1 MMGVTDP
8 DALRDRRLF
17 RFGGFVHDRRGIVI
31 VLSILLGAGL
41 TSFAAIGPDWAESWG
56 EENVESVA
64 AIEIV
69 QRISGGD
76 DANPEAVILYYSSD
90 WSFFDANTSAAFRQ
104 AVNDSLAQVQ
114 PTVESRIVNITTP
127 WDVNDSLTLVNMVSD
142 DGHHVKVTIEFK
154 GDRKEAKATYGDV
167 RSTITSDVLTIW
179 RFGGIGVDWSFDH
192 RLEEDLVKAELISAP
207 LTLIIL
213 LVVFG
218 TIVSAL
224 LPIGIGAIS
233 VGAAVGSIILFSNLS
248 DVNQYALNICSL
260 IGIGVS
266 IDYSLFIVNR
276 FREEMRLGRDTRTA
290 IAMTMATAGKAVLF
304 SGLTV
309 AIGLMGMLFFK
320 DTSLP
325 SFGIGGTIAVSLA
338 VLFSLTLLPAILS
351 YLGPRVDAGKVP
363 FIPTP
368 TDKDDGFWGTI
379 ARAVMAHPLIVLI
392 PILILLIGAGLPF
405 LQVSFGMVTYE
416 SLPPDDEA
424 RQGIE
429 RENEVWLNSSSDNS
443 LVIVVEFD
451 EDTEWRNPAALE
463 VLYNLSKMVNETDG
477 VKQTRSVAWIS
488 SEMDADAVKMLW
500 GTPIEMLPPEMASIR
515 ALVEVSSEKA
525 ANGSTAIIFMDLE
538 GRANTDASKEIVN
551 RLRDIRVQYE
561 DEPFVDRILV
571 GGFAAYNVDTLELV
585 SDHLLEAM
593 LFIFIATF
601 ILVFI
606 QVQSVV
612 IPLKAILMNFLS
624 ITASFGMLVYVFQ
637 QGHGTDF
644 LNVTPA
650 PIDPINPVLMFC
662 IVFGLSMDYEVLML
676 SRIHEEWERTGDNVQ
691 AVAMGLQR
699 TGRLITGAA
708 AVMVVVFL
716 AFGTSSMTMVKQ
728 IGLGL
733 ALAIAID
740 ATLVRALVVPATM
753 RLMGRANWWSPKAPW
768 SSKQHAELPDGSS
781 E

>member
-8 DALRDRRLF
+8 ETLRPRRLF
-17 RFGGFVHDRRGIVI
+17 RFGGFVHDRRGTVI

-41 TSFAAIGPDWAESWG
+41 TSLAVIGPDWAESWG

-69 QRISGGD
+69 QRVSGGD
-76 DANPEAVILYYSSD
+76 DANPEATILYYSSD
-90 WSFFDANTSAAFRQ
+90 WSFFDADTSAAFRQ
-104 AVNDSLAQVQ
+104 AVNNSLAQVQ
-114 PTVESRIVNITTP
+114 PTVESRIANITTP

-351 YLGPRVDAGKVP
+351 CLGKRVNAGKVP
-363 FIPTP
+363 FVPTL

-379 ARAVMAHPLIVLI
+379 AKAVMAHPLIVLI

-451 EDTEWRNPAALE
+451 EETEWRDSAALE
-463 VLYNLSKMVNETDG
+463 VLYNLSKVVNETDG

-488 SEMDADAVKMLW
+488 SEMDADAVKSLW
-500 GTPIEMLPPEMASIR
+500 STPIEMLPPEMATIR

-525 ANGSTAIIFMDLE
+525 ANGSIAIIFIDLE

-551 RLRDIRVQYE
+551 RLRDVRVQFE

-606 QVQSVV
+606 QVQSVI

-753 RLMGRANWWSPKAPW
+753 RLMGRLNWWSPRMPW
-768 SSKQHAELPDGSS
+768 SDKEDVKQPDPNS

>member
-31 VLSILLGAGL
+31 VLSILLGVGL

-351 YLGPRVDAGKVP
+351 YLGARVDAGKVP
-363 FIPTP
+363 FVPTA

-379 ARAVMAHPLIVLI
+379 ARAVMAHPLVVLI

-451 EDTEWRNPAALE
+451 EETEWRDPAALE
-463 VLYNLSKMVNETDG
+463 VLYNLSKVVNETDG

-500 GTPIEMLPPEMASIR
+500 GTPIEMLPPEMATIR

-525 ANGSTAIIFMDLE
+525 ANDSTAIIFIDLE

-551 RLRDIRVQYE
+551 RLRDIRVQFE

-593 LFIFIATF
+593 LFIFVATF

-768 SSKQHAELPDGSS
+768 SQPEQADEAS

>member
-1 MMGVTDP
+1 
-8 DALRDRRLF
+8 
-17 RFGGFVHDRRGIVI
+17 
-31 VLSILLGAGL
+31 
-41 TSFAAIGPDWAESWG
+41 
-56 EENVESVA
+56 
-64 AIEIV
+64 
-69 QRISGGD
+69 
-76 DANPEAVILYYSSD
+76 
-90 WSFFDANTSAAFRQ
+90 
-104 AVNDSLAQVQ
+104 
-114 PTVESRIVNITTP
+114 
-127 WDVNDSLTLVNMVSD
+127 
-142 DGHHVKVTIEFK
+142 
-154 GDRKEAKATYGDV
+154 
-167 RSTITSDVLTIW
+167 
-179 RFGGIGVDWSFDH
+179 
-192 RLEEDLVKAELISAP
+192 
-207 LTLIIL
+207 
-213 LVVFG
+213 
-218 TIVSAL
+218 
-224 LPIGIGAIS
+224 
-233 VGAAVGSIILFSNLS
+233 
-248 DVNQYALNICSL
+248 
-260 IGIGVS
+260 
-266 IDYSLFIVNR
+266 
-276 FREEMRLGRDTRTA
+276 
-290 IAMTMATAGKAVLF
+290 TAGKAVLF

-309 AIGLMGMLFFK
+309 AIGLMGMLFFT

-351 YLGPRVDAGKVP
+351 YLGTRVNAGKVP
-363 FIPTP
+363 FVPTA

-405 LQVSFGMVTYE
+405 LQASFGMVTYE

-429 RENEVWLNSSSDNS
+429 RENEVWSNSSSDNS
-443 LVIVVEFD
+443 LLIVVEFD
-451 EDTEWRNPAALE
+451 EEIEWRDPAALE
-463 VLYNLSKMVNETDG
+463 VLYNLSKVVNETDG
-477 VKQTRSVAWIS
+477 VKRTQSVAWMS
-488 SEMDADAVKMLW
+488 PDMDADVVKMLW
-500 GTPIEMLPPEMASIR
+500 GTPIEMLPPELASLR
-515 ALVEVSSEKA
+515 ALMESASENT
-525 ANGSTAIIFMDLE
+525 ANGSIAIIFTDLD
-538 GRANTDASKEIVN
+538 GRANTDASKDIVN
-551 RLRDIRVQYE
+551 KIRDIRGQFE
-561 DEPFVDRILV
+561 HEPVVDRILV
-571 GGFAAYNVDTLELV
+571 GGFAAYNVDTLNLV

-593 LFIFIATF
+593 LFIFVATF

-708 AVMVVVFL
+708 AVMVIVFL

-740 ATLVRALVVPATM
+740 ATLVRALVVPAAM
-753 RLMGRANWWSPKAPW
+753 RLMGRANWWSPRTPW
-768 SSKQHAELPDGSS
+768 SRPDHVEQSGGSS